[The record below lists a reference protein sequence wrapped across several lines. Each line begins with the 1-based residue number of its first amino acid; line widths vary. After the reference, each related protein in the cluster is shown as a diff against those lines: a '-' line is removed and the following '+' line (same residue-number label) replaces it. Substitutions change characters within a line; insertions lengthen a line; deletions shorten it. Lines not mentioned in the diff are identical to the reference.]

1 MFRNTRIYDTR
12 TDTDCCGSIR
22 REGVGSKELDS
33 TAYEVARANEIIATF
48 DRMIVDEIQ
57 IDRYL

>member
-1 MFRNTRIYDTR
+1 MGFRGETSDLPA
-12 TDTDCCGSIR
+12 DLLHHR
-22 REGVGSKELDS
+22 REGVGSKELDN